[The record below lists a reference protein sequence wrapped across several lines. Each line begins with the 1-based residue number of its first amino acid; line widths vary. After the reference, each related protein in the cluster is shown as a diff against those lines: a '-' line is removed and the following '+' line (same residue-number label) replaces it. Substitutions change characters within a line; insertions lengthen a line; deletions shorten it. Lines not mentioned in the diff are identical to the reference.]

1 MKFTAVLLLSLI
13 ALATAAPILSNV
25 DNRIPISESGEI
37 IPGSY
42 IISFRKGVDIT
53 KAQALATSVNAKHFY
68 HIENADA
75 PFIGMAGEFSDNIVE
90 SLRFRSDL
98 IEVIERNAI
107 ARTSARQNNPPS
119 WGLGASSHTSAVNP
133 GYYDYPDHSGVGVT
147 IYIIDTGIRCT
158 HNDFGGRCVF
168 GARFGQGGQ
177 DDGNGHGTHCAGTAA
192 GTQYGIAKSA
202 SLVAVGVLGPTGSG
216 AWDDVISGINW
227 AASDCNARGTHC
239 VGSMSLGGG
248 ATTTVDNAA
257 NAFVTATR
265 FMSVAAGNNNGNAA
279 NYSPARAADVFTVMA
294 HEQFNG
300 AARKAS
306 YSNYGTACQLW
317 AAGSSITSAWS
328 TSDTATNTISGTSM
342 ACPHVSGAAALAF
355 TSGLGSTDRFA
366 IENYINQ
373 QSTPNAIS
381 GVPAGTSTNALHV
394 DTVF

>member
-1 MKFTAVLLLSLI
+1 MKFTAVFLLSLI

-25 DNRIPISESGEI
+25 DNRLPISESGEI
-37 IPGSY
+37 LPGSY
-42 IISFRKGVDIT
+42 IITFRRNVDIA

-68 HIENADA
+68 NIPNADA
-75 PFIGMAGEFSDNIVE
+75 PFVGMAGEFSDNIVE
-90 SLRFRSDL
+90 SLRFRADL
-98 IEVIERNAI
+98 IEIIERNAV

-119 WGLGASSHTSAVNP
+119 WGLGASSSTTAVNP
-133 GYYDYPDHSGVGVT
+133 GYYDYPDHSGTSVT
-147 IYIIDTGIRCT
+147 VYIIDTGIRCT
-158 HNDFGGRCVF
+158 HNDFGGRCQF

-192 GTQYGIAKSA
+192 GTQYGIAKAA

-216 AWDDVISGINW
+216 AWDDVIAGINW
-227 AASDCNARGTHC
+227 AATDCNSRGTKC

-257 NAFVTATR
+257 NAFVTANR

-300 AARKAS
+300 QARKAS

-355 TSGLGSTDRFA
+355 TSGRGTTDRFA
-366 IENYINQ
+366 IENYING
-373 QSTPNAIS
+373 QSTPNIIT

-394 DTVF
+394 DTAF

>member
-1 MKFTAVLLLSLI
+1 LFLVLLLSLI
-13 ALATAAPILSNV
+13 AVATAAPILSNI
-25 DNRIPISESGEI
+25 DNRLPILESGEI
-37 IPGSY
+37 VPGSY
-42 IISFRKGVDIT
+42 IISFRKGVEIT
-53 KAQALATSVNAKHFY
+53 KAQALADSVGAKYFY
-68 HIENADA
+68 NIENVDA
-75 PFIGMAGEFSDNIVE
+75 PFVGMAGEFSDNIVE

-98 IEVIERNAI
+98 IDVIERNAV
-107 ARTSARQNNPPS
+107 ARTNERQNNPPS
-119 WGLGASSHTSAVNP
+119 WGLGASSSSTAVNP
-133 GYYDYPDHSGVGVT
+133 GYYDYPDHKGLGVFV
-147 IYIIDTGIRCT
+147 YIIDTGIRCT
-158 HNDFGGRCVF
+158 HTDFAGRCTF

-192 GTQYGIAKSA
+192 GTAYGIAKSA

-227 AASDCNARGTHC
+227 AANDCAARGANC

-300 AARKAS
+300 TPRKAS
-306 YSNYGTACQLW
+306 YSNYGTPCQLW

-355 TSGLGSTDRFA
+355 ASGRDTADRFA
-366 IENYINQ
+366 IENYINT
-373 QSTPNAIS
+373 QSTKS
-381 GVPAGTSTNALHV
+381 VMTGVPAGTSTNALFVH
-394 DTVF
+394 TGF